1 MKFKTLLLV
10 AGFIP
15 ALVMAQAHVNV
26 LPNLRSDP
34 LEFTET
40 PKKGLGE
47 HAFDSELTSRGGNQ
61 TQGASKEGE
70 QAYRRFPGQNVDY
83 VKPPAPQVAKP
94 DTLKNSN
101 LQELAPKAGGL
112 TGHDTISRQLP
123 Q

>member
-34 LEFTET
+34 LESTKPQT
-40 PKKGLGE
+40 KGLGE

-61 TQGASKEGE
+61 TSQGASKEGE
-70 QAYRRFPGQNVDY
+70 QAYRRFPGQNVDD
-83 VKPPAPQVAKP
+83 VKPAAPQVAKP
-94 DTLKNSN
+94 K
-101 LQELAPKAGGL
+101 
-112 TGHDTISRQLP
+112 R
-123 Q
+123 